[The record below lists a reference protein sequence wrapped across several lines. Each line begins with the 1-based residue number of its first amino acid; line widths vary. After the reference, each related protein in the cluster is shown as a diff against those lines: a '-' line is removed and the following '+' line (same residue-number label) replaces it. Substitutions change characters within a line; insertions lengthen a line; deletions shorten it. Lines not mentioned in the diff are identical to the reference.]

1 MEFFQSIEY
10 AISKL
15 PFATVSKRVLVQKFS
30 YENEFD
36 LLKRNVTRNRT
47 KQSDKREW
55 GLDTAKLLREK
66 R

>member
-15 PFATVSKRVLVQKFS
+15 PFATVSKRVLVHKFS

-36 LLKRNVTRNRT
+36 LHENET
-47 KQSDKREW
+47 KDETHFS
-55 GLDTAKLLREK
+55 
-66 R
+66 

>member
-47 KQSDKREW
+47 KQSDKRE
-55 GLDTAKLLREK
+55 
-66 R
+66 